1 MRANF
6 SVAMCTYNGAS
17 FIAEQLASI
26 TAQTRLPDELVICDD
41 GSTDAT
47 LECIREFART
57 APFTI
62 RLIENEENLGST
74 KNFERAIELCEG
86 DLIALADQDDVWLP
100 EKLQRLEAALADENT
115 ALAFTDGEVVDETLL
130 PSGQRVWQTI
140 RFGEAEQR
148 LFREGHAFEV
158 LLDHNVVTGAAMAF
172 KAGFR
177 KLILPIPN
185 DLIHDGIPVLHDWWA
200 ALLVAAV
207 ARVSF
212 ISEPLF
218 KYRQH
223 SAQQLGIMSKYE
235 GNDEPLTTRL
245 RSSASRRNIFSG
257 EVKYLR
263 AIVERLSSV
272 RAFPL
277 RDGGLADLEPRLTHF
292 ETRAAMPP
300 HRLQRIS
307 PVLRELV
314 ARRYHLYSNGL
325 VSAAKDFWI

>member
-1 MRANF
+1 MRAKF

-17 FIAEQLASI
+17 FIAEQLATI
-26 TAQTRLPDELVICDD
+26 ATQTRPPDELVVCDD

-47 LECIREFART
+47 LECVREFART
-57 APFTI
+57 VPFTV
-62 RLIENEENLGST
+62 RLIPNEKNLGST

-86 DLIALADQDDVWLP
+86 DFIALADQDDVWLP
-100 EKLQRLEAALADENT
+100 EKLERLEAALADQST
-115 ALAFTDGEVVDETLL
+115 VLAFTDGDVVDETLR
-130 PSGQRVWQTI
+130 PTGQRVWQTI
-140 RFGEAEQR
+140 RFGAAEQR
-148 LFREGHAFEV
+148 LFRRGRAFEV

-172 KAGFR
+172 KAEFR
-177 KLILPIPN
+177 ELILPIPN
-185 DLIHDGIPVLHDWWA
+185 DLVHDGIPVLHDWWA
-200 ALLVAAV
+200 ALLISAV
-207 ARVSF
+207 AKVSF
-212 ISEPLF
+212 IPEPLF

-245 RSSASRRNIFSG
+245 RTAASRRNIFSG

-263 AIVERLSSV
+263 AIVERLSSA

-300 HRLQRIS
+300 HRLQRLS

-325 VSAAKDFWI
+325 VSAAKDLWI